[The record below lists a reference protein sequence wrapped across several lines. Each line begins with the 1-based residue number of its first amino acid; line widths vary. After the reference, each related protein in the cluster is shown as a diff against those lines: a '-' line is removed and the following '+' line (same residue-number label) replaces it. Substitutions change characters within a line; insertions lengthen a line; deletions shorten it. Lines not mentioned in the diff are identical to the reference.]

1 MVGLLSPTDPAAA
14 FARYLPQL
22 KTEYAFW
29 MEGAKDLAAGGVHRR
44 VVALDDGSILNRYWD
59 DSDAP
64 RDESYREDVAQ
75 AQATPR
81 EPRQTYREIRAAAES
96 GWDFSSR
103 WFADSR
109 TLAAIDT
116 TEIIPIDLNSLLFGL
131 ESAIRAGCERAD
143 DHDCVEDYAHR
154 ATARRVA
161 IDRYLWEPSRGVF
174 LDYRWTLKQRVDGVS
189 AAILY
194 PLFTQGASEAQAA
207 SVVQIVER
215 ELLKTGGIVATT
227 VDTGQQWDAPNGWA
241 PLQWIGVAGL
251 IHYGRNA
258 LAEQVACRW
267 MVNVSRVYRQSGKL
281 LEKYDVITTDR
292 PGGGGE

>member
-1 MVGLLSPTDPAAA
+1 MVENFAHLIDYYGHAPNGARSYYLTRSQPPFFFAMVGLLSPTDPAAA

-161 IDRYLWEPSRGVF
+161 IDRYLWDQSRGVF

-194 PLFTQGASEAQAA
+194 SLFTQVASEARAA

-215 ELLKTGGIVATT
+215 ELLKTGGIVATRST
-227 VDTGQQWDAPNGWA
+227 QASNGTRPMDGPRFSGSGWWD
-241 PLQWIGVAGL
+241 
-251 IHYGRNA
+251 
-258 LAEQVACRW
+258 
-267 MVNVSRVYRQSGKL
+267 
-281 LEKYDVITTDR
+281 
-292 PGGGGE
+292 

>member
-1 MVGLLSPTDPAAA
+1 MVGNFAHLIDYYGHAPNGTRSYYLTRSQPPFFYAMVGLLSPTDPAAA

-29 MEGAKDLAAGGVHRR
+29 MEGANELTAGGVHRR

-109 TLAAIDT
+109 TRATLQTTAIV
-116 TEIIPIDLNSLLFGL
+116 PIDLNALLFGL
-131 ESAIRAGCERAD
+131 ENAISAGCERGGDLNSAR
-143 DHDCVEDYAHR
+143 EF
-154 ATARRVA
+154 ARRAAQRRSA
-161 IDRYLWEPSRGVF
+161 INRYLW
-174 LDYRWTLKQRVDGVS
+174 
-189 AAILY
+189 
-194 PLFTQGASEAQAA
+194 
-207 SVVQIVER
+207 
-215 ELLKTGGIVATT
+215 
-227 VDTGQQWDAPNGWA
+227 
-241 PLQWIGVAGL
+241 
-251 IHYGRNA
+251 
-258 LAEQVACRW
+258 
-267 MVNVSRVYRQSGKL
+267 
-281 LEKYDVITTDR
+281 DVHL
-292 PGGGGE
+292 

>member
-1 MVGLLSPTDPAAA
+1 M
-14 FARYLPQL
+14 
-22 KTEYAFW
+22 
-29 MEGAKDLAAGGVHRR
+29 RR
-44 VVALDDGSILNRYWD
+44 ATNPD
-59 DSDAP
+59 
-64 RDESYREDVAQ
+64 REDVAQ

-81 EPRQTYREIRAAAES
+81 EPRQTYREICAAAES

-103 WFADSR
+103 WFADLR

-131 ESAIRAGCERAD
+131 ESAICAGCERAY

-161 IDRYLWEPSRGVF
+161 IDRYLWDQSRGVF

-194 PLFTQGASEAQAA
+194 PLFTQVASEAQAA

-241 PLQWIGVAGL
+241 PLQWIGVVGL
-251 IHYGRNA
+251 ITMGGM
-258 LAEQVACRW
+258 LSP
-267 MVNVSRVYRQSGKL
+267 SRSRAVGWSMSRASIASPASCSKN
-281 LEKYDVITTDR
+281 TM
-292 PGGGGE
+292 